1 MGILESL
8 IFKQKRA
15 VGDAVSSW
23 GMDGQTSRIAY
34 NTILDKNRPDRQE
47 TSQKMDRKKIFFR
60 QGKRSNCAP
69 RRSILYFSSPYII
82 IGDKVDCL

>member
-34 NTILDKNRPDRQE
+34 NTILHKNRPDRQE
-47 TSQKMDRKKIFFR
+47 TSQKIGKEKRFFR
-60 QGKRSNCAP
+60 QGKISFCAP
-69 RRSILYFSSPYII
+69 WRSIFYFFSPYII